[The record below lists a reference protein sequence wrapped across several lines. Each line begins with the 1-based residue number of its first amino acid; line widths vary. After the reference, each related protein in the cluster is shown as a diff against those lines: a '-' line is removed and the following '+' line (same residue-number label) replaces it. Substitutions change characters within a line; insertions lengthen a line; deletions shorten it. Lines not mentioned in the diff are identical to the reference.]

1 MSPGPAQDARLRR
14 LGALVG
20 RTLLLL
26 TGSTIGTLCYALT
39 IRAGLGLG
47 PLFVLQGG
55 FALHAGIAI
64 GTSVTVLGFACVG
77 IAMGLGIR
85 PGPGTLIIP
94 IISGVTLDAVL
105 PHMPILHGWP
115 LRMGVVV
122 GATVAMALG
131 AAMTIRAALGV
142 SPYDA
147 VMLGLARRFDRPL
160 APIRL
165 AMEGSVL
172 VVGWILGGSVG
183 IGTVI
188 TGLLIGPSIQLWLTL
203 TGAPAPVIGRPR
215 LLPFGRQRA
224 LAMEQTNEM

>member
-1 MSPGPAQDARLRR
+1 VTRPPAR
-14 LGALVG
+14 GALPARVG
-20 RTLLLL
+20 SVVARSVLLL
-26 TGSTIGTLCYALT
+26 TGSTISTLCYALT

-64 GTSVTVLGFACVG
+64 GTSVTVLGFACIG
-77 IAMGLGIR
+77 IAMALGIW
-85 PGPGTLIIP
+85 PGPGTLLIP
-94 IISGVTLDAVL
+94 VISGLTLDAVL
-105 PHMPILHGWP
+105 PHMPTLHGWP

-131 AAMTIRAALGV
+131 AAMTIRASLGV

-147 VMLGLARRFDRPL
+147 VMLGLARRFGRPL
-160 APIRL
+160 APMRL
-165 AMEGSVL
+165 GMEGTVL

-188 TGLLIGPSIQLWLTL
+188 TGLLIGPSIQFWLAVVGVR
-203 TGAPAPVIGRPR
+203 GAAARRPLLRSVR
-215 LLPFGRQRA
+215 LRGA
-224 LAMEQTNEM
+224 LALETTNEN